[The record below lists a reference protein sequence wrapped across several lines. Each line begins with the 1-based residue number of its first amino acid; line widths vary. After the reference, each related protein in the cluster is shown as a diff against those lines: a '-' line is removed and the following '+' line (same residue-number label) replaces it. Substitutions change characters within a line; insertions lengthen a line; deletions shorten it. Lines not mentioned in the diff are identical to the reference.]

1 MSAAQRLVRP
11 WLLLCLAAAVLATA
25 QVAVAHQRLD
35 TAAEYNRLQ
44 RDVRQ
49 ISDEINRMNIELA
62 MLTRPERLRTVAL
75 EELGMRPPTAKQVVN
90 P

>member
-1 MSAAQRLVRP
+1 MSATHRSVRP
-11 WLLLCLAAAVLATA
+11 WLLICLTVAVLAAA
-25 QVAVAHQRLD
+25 QVALAHQRLD

-49 ISDEINRMNIELA
+49 TGDEINRMNIELA

-75 EELGMRPPTAKQVVN
+75 EELGMRPPTAMQVVN

>member
-1 MSAAQRLVRP
+1 MTAKSRSVRP
-11 WLLLCLAAAVLATA
+11 WLLLCLAVALLATA
-25 QVAVAHQRLD
+25 KVAVAHQRLD
-35 TAAEYNRLQ
+35 TAVEYNQLQ

-49 ISDEINRMNIELA
+49 MGDEINRMNIELA

-75 EELGMRPPTAKQVVN
+75 EQLGMRPPTAMQVVN

>member
-1 MSAAQRLVRP
+1 MSATHRSVRP
-11 WLLLCLAAAVLATA
+11 WLLVCLAVAVLAAA
-25 QVAVAHQRLD
+25 QVALAHQRLG

-44 RDVRQ
+44 RVVRQ
-49 ISDEINRMNIELA
+49 TGAEINRMNIELA

-75 EELGMRPPTAKQVVN
+75 EELGMRPPTAMQVVN

>member
-11 WLLLCLAAAVLATA
+11 WLMICLAVVLLATA
-25 QVAVAHQRLD
+25 QVAVAHQRL
-35 TAAEYNRLQ
+35 TVAGEYNRLQ

-49 ISDEINRMNIELA
+49 AGDEINRLSIELA
-62 MLTRPERLRTVAL
+62 MLTRPERLREVAL
-75 EELGMRPPTAKQVVN
+75 NELGMRPPTAAQVVN